1 VKAGGT
7 TAPTG
12 PWVSQPR
19 HGTRPAHSLSA
30 VASIDDVR
38 TLVALDHG
46 LASVSIAR
54 PDGSLQ
60 STVVNAG
67 VIPHPV
73 NGRPVAAFVARGGT
87 RKLDHL
93 RRDPRATL
101 LWRAGWAWATV
112 EGAAELF
119 GPDDLMA
126 GLNDEGLRLLLRRI
140 CEAAGG
146 VHGDWAEYDRVV
158 ATERR
163 VAVLV
168 TPTRIYQN
176 P

>member
-1 VKAGGT
+1 
-7 TAPTG
+7 
-12 PWVSQPR
+12 
-19 HGTRPAHSLSA
+19 

-38 TLVALDHG
+38 TLVALDNG

-67 VIPHPV
+67 VVPHPLS
-73 NGRPVAAFVARGGT
+73 GRPVAAFVARGGT

-93 RRDPRATL
+93 RRDPRTTL

-112 EGAAELF
+112 EGDAELA
-119 GPDDLMA
+119 GPDDPMA
-126 GLNDEGLRLLLRRI
+126 GMDAEALRLLLRRI
-140 CEAAGG
+140 YEAAGG
-146 VHGDWAEYDRVV
+146 VHEDWAEYDRVV
-158 ATERR
+158 AAERR

-168 TPTRIYQN
+168 TPARIYQN